1 MSLITR
7 STYSRGRW
15 HVIAV
20 ALIDGFFLNQ
30 VFLASTQRAL
40 SRLAS
45 QLTSF
50 QLLVSSLT
58 HALTRYRSEG
68 RSETHRFAG
77 VALSTTLCKLG
88 VQHPFV
94 DQQEKDVCVS
104 GQL

>member
-1 MSLITR
+1 MAFFCLTC
-7 STYSRGRW
+7 SRFDAAGAIEIG
-15 HVIAV
+15 V
-20 ALIDGFFLNQ
+20 
-30 VFLASTQRAL
+30 
-40 SRLAS
+40 
-45 QLTSF
+45 TSF